1 MSSRRSKNKS
11 ARHQRAAAMSSS
23 ISKQSFICQLFRVSQ
38 AKHSLCSKQNILCV
52 RSTTRLVF
60 ETENSLCRKQNI
72 PCVPDRTFLVLHAE
86 HSLCSKQNIPCVR
99 SRTFLV
105 FQAGHLCVP
114 SRTLCV
120 VQAGGD
126 VLARKI
132 VLAPNISILPLK
144 IRHFSSSIF

>member
-1 MSSRRSKNKS
+1 MASSLVVIVLGVKLWMDELMKLSILLHAMSSRRSQNKS

-72 PCVPDRTFLVLHAE
+72 PCV
-86 HSLCSKQNIPCVR
+86 R

-105 FQAGHLCVP
+105 FQTGHLLRSKQDIMCGP
-114 SRTLCV
+114 SRRRC
-120 VQAGGD
+120 
-126 VLARKI
+126 
-132 VLAPNISILPLK
+132 
-144 IRHFSSSIF
+144 FSSKNRFSSKHIDPTP